1 MTNNTMKVLPVAETF
16 HSGNARKFTDKCQGY
31 LTLNGKTI
39 WRGTEFEGVG
49 CGVKAYNEAKAEAA
63 KY

>member
-1 MTNNTMKVLPVAETF
+1 MKILPVAATF
-16 HSGNARKFTDKCQGY
+16 HSGDARKGTAKCMGY

-39 WRGTEFEGVG
+39 WRGTEFAGND
-49 CGVKAYNEAKAEAA
+49 CGHKAYSQALAEAS